1 MGGYCAGICGHL
13 RSCGR
18 SESEKHGG
26 FSNILAQ
33 GSPPRHY
40 SGFSISSTQSKT
52 FFEVMWSLFRC
63 PRLFK
68 KSTETH
74 LIWSSLV
81 TFTKIQFHRV
91 REFEA
96 KSKTAGEIRSSDPPL
111 NATCISLRSESDR
124 SDSRLRCLGCCPAKS
139 NHQAPHAAF
148 FFVLPHGSWSAELPP
163 PE

>member
-96 KSKTAGEIRSSDPPL
+96 KSKTCVPL
-111 NATCISLRSESDR
+111 VPFVFSNNGTNEKVPYYYHQHWNSVLCPQH
-124 SDSRLRCLGCCPAKS
+124 LGIGD
-139 NHQAPHAAF
+139 
-148 FFVLPHGSWSAELPP
+148 L
-163 PE
+163 